1 MILFESDYLEGCHPS
16 ILDALRETNLEQTHG
31 YGSDPH
37 CAKAADMIRY
47 IFDCPDAEV
56 HFLVGGT
63 QTNATVISS
72 LLKPYQGVV
81 CAQSGHINVHE
92 TGAVEHTGHKVLAL
106 PPHEGKISAEQIDAF
121 AQAHYSD
128 FSFEHMVQPG
138 MVYLSLPTELGTLYT
153 KQELLDIKEVC
164 RNWEMPLFIDGARL
178 GYGLEASGCDI
189 LPKDL
194 PQIADVFYIGG
205 TKQGALFGEAVV
217 FSNPALAQDF
227 RYNIKQN
234 GGMLA
239 KGRLL
244 GIQFETL
251 MNEGLYFKLARHADR
266 MADRVRDAFRRKG
279 FPFLVENTTNQVF
292 PILPHAAIE
301 RLSKD
306 FGFECWQH
314 VDAEHDGVRFCTSW
328 ATPES
333 AVRALEDAVRD
344 L

>member
-1 MILFESDYLEGCHPS
+1 MLSFESDYIAGAHPD
-16 ILDALRETNLEQTHG
+16 ILRRLAETNLEPLPG
-31 YGSDPH
+31 YGTDKYCES
-37 CAKAADMIRY
+37 AREKIRAAVG
-47 IFDCPDAEV
+47 CPEADVE
-56 HFLVGGT
+56 FLAGGT
-63 QTNATVISS
+63 QTNALVIAA
-72 LLKPYQGVV
+72 LLPAWCGIIS
-81 CAQSGHINVHE
+81 AETGHIAAHE
-92 TGAVEHTGHKVLAL
+92 AGAVEYTGHKVISL
-106 PPHEGKISAEQIDAF
+106 PQAEGKINSAGLSAYLSAF
-121 AQAHYSD
+121 FAD
-128 FSFEHMVQPG
+128 ENREHMVHPG
-138 MVYLSLPTELGTLYT
+138 MVYLSWPTEYGALYSKAELEEISALC
-153 KQELLDIKEVC
+153 KQYGLY
-164 RNWEMPLFIDGARL
+164 LFIDGARL

-266 MADRVRDAFRRKG
+266 MADRVRDAFRQKG

-292 PILPHAAIE
+292 PILPRAAIE
-301 RLSKD
+301 RLSAD

-314 VDAEHDGVRFCTSW
+314 VDAEHDAVRFCTSW

-333 AVRALEDAVRD
+333 AAEALVRAVKEL
-344 L
+344 